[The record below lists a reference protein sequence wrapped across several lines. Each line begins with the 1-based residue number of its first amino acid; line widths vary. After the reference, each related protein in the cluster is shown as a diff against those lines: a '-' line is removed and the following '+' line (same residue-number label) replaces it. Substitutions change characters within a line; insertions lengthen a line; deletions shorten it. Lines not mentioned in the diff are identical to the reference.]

1 MPSELK
7 DLTVVEVSLVD
18 FPANRRR
25 FLVTKNEGESTVHD
39 EMLALILETDL
50 ENGEEVKASLEGVSD
65 GAQEA
70 LMGALK
76 LFNAHREEVDTEVL
90 KSMLTKAGILDEND
104 DDADD
109 DDDDAT
115 PLMKEDGSLNLD
127 DVPEH
132 LRADIEKLW
141 KSTAENEKRA
151 DELQEEITKAQEEA
165 TKVAFIQKAETFTLP
180 AKADELG
187 PVLRAI
193 SEKCPDEYSFV
204 EDLLT
209 KASTLIAESDLL
221 EEKGGKGADTTSI
234 TDAYAKAEKLAEEM
248 VAKSE
253 DGTLTKEKAIDL
265 VFKANPEL
273 SQAYVKEN

>member
-18 FPANRRR
+18 FPANRRM
-25 FLVTKNEGESTVHD
+25 FLVTKNKGESTV
-39 EMLALILETDL
+39 EELLALILETDL

-65 GAQEA
+65 SAQAA
-70 LMGALK
+70 LLGALK
-76 LFNAHREEVDTEVL
+76 LFNAHREEVDVEVF
-90 KSMLTKAGILDEND
+90 KSMLTKAGILDENK

-109 DDDDAT
+109 DDDAA
-115 PLMKEDGSLNLD
+115 PLLKADGSLNLD

-141 KSTAENEKRA
+141 KERADTEKRA
-151 DELQEEITKAQEEA
+151 DELQEEIAKAQEEA
-165 TKVAFIQKAETFTLP
+165 AVKTFIQKAESFTLP
-180 AKADELG
+180 VKADELG

-209 KASTLIAESDLL
+209 KASTLISTSELL
-221 EEKGGKGADTTSI
+221 EEKGGKGADTTQDGDSWEK
-234 TDAYAKAEKLAEEM
+234 AKKLAEEL
-248 VAKSE
+248 VKNS
-253 DGTLTKEKAIDL
+253 DGKITLEKAIDL